1 MWKKIFAASAV
12 AVGIAGIL
20 GAGDAFAAI
29 TTDSYTPGQE
39 ISLSTN
45 YDVCVQKNGGYGGGL
60 IIADIR
66 GINYEKQIVFD
77 SFATNWRCVSVE
89 NIPSGSKIK
98 FVTPMGIGDMMYTQS
113 GSNTQH
119 TVTLVLDSA
128 TDVDGYLRSYGMT
141 ATKIAKTMATISFD
155 ANGGA
160 GAIPAITGA
169 TIGSSVTLPRNTLTR
184 NGYRFTGWNTKADGT
199 GEHYNN
205 AETITLGDDTTG
217 EIVLYAEWVVDE
229 AVLDAGRTVNVK
241 LKQQAGTAASSY
253 DYVDTRIKAIRRA
266 DALPGGFDVND
277 SDNIISSD
285 DSANKIYSWFDDSD
299 RDNDGEGDGTIYYYS
314 EASNIKGGYDM
325 VGIFGWMQEL
335 ADISGVTNLDVSGTG
350 YMHSLFHNDSKLA
363 DISPLSGWDTS
374 SCVSLNGVFSGASL
388 LEDIAPIAYWNT
400 SKVKDLSGLFRKTSI
415 TSVDALET
423 KRHPGKDYISWDTSN
438 VELLTDIF
446 SFDRS
451 LVDIS
456 AVASWD
462 TSKVKGMSD
471 AFMGASAL
479 SDISA
484 LANWDTSMVE
494 DMQSVFAYASAIA
507 DYSPLSSWNTSS
519 VIYMGHMFISGALTN
534 LDAFETKQY
543 PGKDYVS
550 WDVSN
555 VKSMLKVF
563 SGNRNL
569 EDISAL
575 ASWNTASLENMS
587 YLVAGSLITNVDALE
602 TKQYPG
608 RDYVSWNVSNVKDMS
623 AVFDECSRLSDISK
637 LSTWDVSSATD
648 MTRLFYRDYSLS
660 SLAPIFGWMS
670 DSSAVTMTE
679 IFDGVP
685 VAVAR
690 PDWYHE

>member
-1 MWKKIFAASAV
+1 
-12 AVGIAGIL
+12 
-20 GAGDAFAAI
+20 
-29 TTDSYTPGQE
+29 
-39 ISLSTN
+39 
-45 YDVCVQKNGGYGGGL
+45 
-60 IIADIR
+60 
-66 GINYEKQIVFD
+66 
-77 SFATNWRCVSVE
+77 
-89 NIPSGSKIK
+89 
-98 FVTPMGIGDMMYTQS
+98 
-113 GSNTQH
+113 
-119 TVTLVLDSA
+119 
-128 TDVDGYLRSYGMT
+128 
-141 ATKIAKTMATISFD
+141 
-155 ANGGA
+155 
-160 GAIPAITGA
+160 
-169 TIGSSVTLPRNTLTR
+169 
-184 NGYRFTGWNTKADGT
+184 
-199 GEHYNN
+199 
-205 AETITLGDDTTG
+205 
-217 EIVLYAEWVVDE
+217 
-229 AVLDAGRTVNVK
+229 
-241 LKQQAGTAASSY
+241 
-253 DYVDTRIKAIRRA
+253 
-266 DALPGGFDVND
+266 
-277 SDNIISSD
+277 
-285 DSANKIYSWFDDSD
+285 
-299 RDNDGEGDGTIYYYS
+299 
-314 EASNIKGGYDM
+314 
-325 VGIFGWMQEL
+325 
-335 ADISGVTNLDVSGTG
+335 
-350 YMHSLFHNDSKLA
+350 MHSLFYNDRKLA

-374 SCVSLNGVFSGASL
+374 SCVSLSCVFSGASS

-400 SKVKDLSGLFRKTSI
+400 SKVKDLRQLFYETSI

-438 VELLTDIF
+438 VEVLTYIF
-446 SFDRS
+446 AFDRS

-462 TSKVKGMSD
+462 TSKVKSMDS
-471 AFMGASAL
+471 AFMSASAL

-519 VIYMGHMFISGALTN
+519 VIYMDHMFISGALTN

-648 MTRLFYRDYSLS
+648 MTSLFYRDYSLS

-679 IFDGVP
+679 MFDGVP